1 MKKLLIVALA
11 AALPSLAAFNVQAAD
26 EGGSSAA
33 SAPKVSKEERK
44 AARVKRQADMK
55 ASLKKEG
62 VKDPALAGNE
72 VKPAPGAASSAE
84 RKAARKEHRKEM
96 ADTVKKNQIP
106 NPDAAPTGSK

>member
-1 MKKLLIVALA
+1 MKKLLIAALV
-11 AALPSLAAFNVQAAD
+11 AALPSLAALNVQAQEA
-26 EGGSSAA
+26 GGSAA
-33 SAPKVSKEERK
+33 SAPKVSKEDRK
-44 AARVKRQADMK
+44 AAREKRQAEMK

-106 NPDAAPTGSK
+106 NPDAAPK